1 MKPIQCPNCMEWNE
15 RRARICI
22 SCKMILKYESYT
34 DALQNEENRDAEIE
48 KLKENFNKEIQALRE
63 QLAIVMKKQISELLN
78 RLKPEIVREALS
90 L

>member
-1 MKPIQCPNCMEWNE
+1 MEWNE